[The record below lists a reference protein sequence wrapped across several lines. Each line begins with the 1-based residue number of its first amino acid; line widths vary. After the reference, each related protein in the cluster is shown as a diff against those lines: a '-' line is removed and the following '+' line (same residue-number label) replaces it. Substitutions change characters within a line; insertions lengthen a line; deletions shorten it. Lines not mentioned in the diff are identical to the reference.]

1 VILNTAFIRYAL
13 LSAIAFGLLFFLFRY
28 RFHIVTLWTYLSSV
42 NAVGFS
48 LYALDKL
55 AAKTGWLR
63 VPESL
68 LQLMAL
74 LGATPASIAAQ
85 QLFWHKTTKR
95 SFQVLFWLIVLLQIG
110 GIYIVFF
117 TDFLQNIF

>member
-1 VILNTAFIRYAL
+1 MNTAFIRYAL
-13 LSAIAFGLLFFLFRY
+13 LSAIAFALLFFLLRY
-28 RFHIVTLWTYLSSV
+28 RLHFAILWAYLLSV

-55 AAKTGWLR
+55 TAKTSWLR

-95 SFQVLFWLIVLLQIG
+95 SFQVLFWLIALLQII

>member
-1 VILNTAFIRYAL
+1 MILNTAFIRYAL
-13 LSAIAFGLLFFLFRY
+13 LSAIVFALLFLLFRY
-28 RFHIVTLWTYLSSV
+28 RLHFITLWAYLLGV
-42 NAVGFS
+42 NTVGFS

-55 AAKTGWLR
+55 TAKTGWLR

-85 QLFWHKTTKR
+85 QLLWHKTTKR
-95 SFQVLFWLIVLLQIG
+95 SFQLLFWLIVLLQIS
-110 GIYIVFF
+110 GIYVVFF

>member
-1 VILNTAFIRYAL
+1 MNAAFIRYAL
-13 LSAIAFGLLFFLFRY
+13 ISTVTFGLLFFLFRY
-28 RFHIVTLWTYLSSV
+28 RLHFVVPWAYLFSV
-42 NAVGFS
+42 NSVGFG

-55 AAKTGWLR
+55 AAKISWLR

-68 LQLMAL
+68 LQLLAL

-110 GIYIVFF
+110 IIYVVVF
-117 TDFLQNIF
+117 TDLLKNIF

>member
-1 VILNTAFIRYAL
+1 MNTAFIRYAL
-13 LSAIAFGLLFFLFRY
+13 LSAIAFALLFFLLRY
-28 RFHIVTLWTYLSSV
+28 RLHFIILWAYLLGV
-42 NAVGFS
+42 NGVGFS

-55 AAKTGWLR
+55 TAKIGWLR

-74 LGATPASIAAQ
+74 LGATPGSIAAQ

-95 SFQVLFWLIVLLQIG
+95 SFQVLFWLIVLLQIIV
-110 GIYIVFF
+110 IYLAIF
-117 TDFLQNIF
+117 TDLLQSIF